1 MIEPME
7 IPAATEPKPQDES
20 VASSPTMGDED
31 VTSLVSQMLLPSEEV
46 TSRPA
51 VSTTLLPP
59 SSSQSSPAKA
69 SSITPDF
76 LTTSR
81 QTQEEISQRLAD
93 MAVQLRRN
101 AQHFA
106 TALEDDKDALAE
118 ADSKLD
124 TNLTVLQKERGRLGT
139 YSSKSRGTTW
149 IVFLSIIV
157 VMIAWTVMF
166 FVIRMT

>member
-1 MIEPME
+1 
-7 IPAATEPKPQDES
+7 
-20 VASSPTMGDED
+20 MGDED
-31 VTSLVSQMLLPSEEV
+31 VPSLVSQMLLPSEEV
-46 TSRPA
+46 TSGPA
-51 VSTTLLPP
+51 VSTTLLPA
-59 SSSQSSPAKA
+59 SSSQPSPAKT

-81 QTQEEISQRLAD
+81 QTQEEISQRLAE

-149 IVFLSIIV
+149 LVILSILV
-157 VMIAWTVMF
+157 VLIAWIVMF
-166 FVIRMT
+166 FVIRLT